1 MCGRKPSP
9 KTIISILALILALAL
24 VSGCG
29 SSSSSKSAGAAPTAE
44 SEQQGDEVVEQRERA
59 VHMPAGTREDFVT
72 SCVHH
77 LRATR
82 SLCVCFHERVEANK
96 THEEIAALEVDIRD
110 NVPLPAALVG
120 YVEEC
125 PK

>member
-1 MCGRKPSP
+1 MFTRKPSP
-9 KTIISILALILALAL
+9 NTIISILALILALAV

-29 SSSSSKSAGAAPTAE
+29 SSSSSKSAGAAPRAY
-44 SEQQGDEVVEQRERA
+44 SEQRGDEVAEQRERA
-59 VHMPAGTREDFVT
+59 VHLTVRPQDFVT

-82 SLCVCFHERVEANK
+82 SLCVCFHERVEAH
-96 THEEIAALEVDIRD
+96 TTDAEIAALEVDMKD

-125 PK
+125 PH

>member
-1 MCGRKPSP
+1 MFTRKPSP
-9 KTIISILALILALAL
+9 KTIISILALILALAV

-29 SSSSSKSAGAAPTAE
+29 SSSSSKSAGAAPTAV
-44 SEQQGDEVVEQRERA
+44 SEQRGDEVVEQHERG
-59 VHMPAGTREDFVT
+59 VHLPTRPRQDFVT

-82 SLCVCFHERVEANK
+82 SLCVCFHERVEAH
-96 THEEIAALEVDIRD
+96 TTDAEIAALEVDMRE

-125 PK
+125 PN